1 MERKIKG
8 RWEERERE
16 RGREGERE
24 GRKTARNEKKY
35 TIVGEGSR

>member
-16 RGREGERE
+16 RERERE
-24 GRKTARNEKKY
+24 G
-35 TIVGEGSR
+35 GEEDSQE